1 MSKAAQ
7 FGFSAPPPLNR
18 NTSEKSLLY
27 ERALE
32 FMVSPPKPLDN
43 NNQPVPSCSTQAT
56 DSASHVDI
64 QTKPMN
70 SNPFSSPSI
79 PNLSWVEQQRRKESQ
94 RLSQIHDQREKIMD
108 QHNEAIKQ
116 QEEVLHTRRM
126 LNQTTNFSSTI
137 TSSSSISPANSTS
150 AFPSFPSMQD
160 FDQPSQPTP
169 FSQPTP
175 SAPFSQPT
183 QSAPFSQP
191 TQPVQPV
198 SPQEED
204 MLSESDDEPENQDDL
219 QFEEAITDLSLSVR
233 ENSTLGTEEERKSS
247 EDFAELV
254 SKYKKLQ
261 QNKSKT
267 LQQVGN
273 DTLEA
278 IVRMGMA
285 DDA

>member
-1 MSKAAQ
+1 
-7 FGFSAPPPLNR
+7 
-18 NTSEKSLLY
+18 
-27 ERALE
+27 
-32 FMVSPPKPLDN
+32 
-43 NNQPVPSCSTQAT
+43 
-56 DSASHVDI
+56 
-64 QTKPMN
+64 
-70 SNPFSSPSI
+70 
-79 PNLSWVEQQRRKESQ
+79 
-94 RLSQIHDQREKIMD
+94 
-108 QHNEAIKQ
+108 
-116 QEEVLHTRRM
+116 
-126 LNQTTNFSSTI
+126 
-137 TSSSSISPANSTS
+137 
-150 AFPSFPSMQD
+150 
-160 FDQPSQPTP
+160 
-169 FSQPTP
+169 
-175 SAPFSQPT
+175 
-183 QSAPFSQP
+183 
-191 TQPVQPV
+191 
-198 SPQEED
+198 